1 MHGKRVSFVIQAEN
15 RADVLA
21 RIALLFHRLNVEIH
35 AVAML
40 RKRGSKTMQM
50 RVVVEA
56 ETDHAYRLKA
66 HLCKVVEIRS
76 VTMERGRVKLHQEVL
91 V

>member
-1 MHGKRVSFVIQAEN
+1 MHPKRITFAIQAEN

-35 AVAML
+35 TLSMV
-40 RKRGSKTMQM
+40 RKRGWKTMQM

-56 ETDHAYRLKA
+56 EMGHAHRLKA
-66 HLCKVVEIRS
+66 HLSKVVQVRS
-76 VTMERGRVKLHQEVL
+76 VIMEQVRTELRQEVL

>member
-1 MHGKRVSFVIQAEN
+1 MHPKRITFAIQAEN

-35 AVAML
+35 TLSMV
-40 RKRGSKTMQM
+40 RKRGWKTMQM

-56 ETDHAYRLKA
+56 EMGHAHRLKA
-66 HLCKVVEIRS
+66 HLCKVVEVRS
-76 VTMERGRVKLHQEVL
+76 VTMERGRAELRGEVL